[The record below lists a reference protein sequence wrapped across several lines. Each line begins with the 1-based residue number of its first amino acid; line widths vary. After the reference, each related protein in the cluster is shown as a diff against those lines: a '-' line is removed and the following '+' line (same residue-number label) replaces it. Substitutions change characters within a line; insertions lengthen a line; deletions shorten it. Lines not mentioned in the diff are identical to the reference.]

1 MSQTIA
7 HRNVTLLRVE
17 SPGVLAEI
25 RALVDLTP
33 FVVAQVDDT
42 TLVVDP
48 ARTGELAQ
56 LLGDAGLAP
65 LVQKVRPSPGVA
77 GPEGISGADTVEPQ
91 RD

>member
-1 MSQTIA
+1 MSRDIA

-17 SPGVLAEI
+17 GASVLEEI
-25 RALVDLTP
+25 RALVDLDP

-56 LLGDAGLAP
+56 VLGDAGLAP
-65 LVQKVRPSPGVA
+65 LVQKVRPGPGAASPEA
-77 GPEGISGADTVEPQ
+77 IADADTVELP